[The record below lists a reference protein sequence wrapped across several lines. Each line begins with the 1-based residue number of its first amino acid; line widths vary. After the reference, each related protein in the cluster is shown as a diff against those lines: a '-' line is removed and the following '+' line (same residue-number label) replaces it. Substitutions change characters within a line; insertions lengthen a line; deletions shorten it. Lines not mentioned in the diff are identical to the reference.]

1 MSKATEAVEI
11 TIDPQKTGAHISPLL
26 FGHNIEHT
34 RSCRWRGRSAQLIR
48 NRKFAGKPQQLTGV
62 AMQWYRIGPPQTYF
76 LLDSNN
82 PFTRH
87 YTDDQRQQNEMHSQF
102 IQACAAGE
110 CCGIGQD
117 NLPVEQGQ
125 EYTLRLAT
133 KSAYTLSVTLE
144 IKSDDRATTFSSFE
158 ASVAPEDW
166 HVHEFQFRADTT
178 ESAARLEITFVGPAD
193 LHVGFVSL
201 LPSDSFHGLRED
213 VVDLLGEIGAPI
225 LRWPGGN
232 FAGDYR
238 WQDGLLDPD
247 VRAPL
252 NTHLEVEMLPHTF
265 GFDFHE
271 VGTDEFVALCRKR
284 GAEPFISI
292 NLGWDT
298 PEDCAAW
305 VEYCNGAEDTEW
317 GKRRADRGNT
327 EPYNVTY
334 WSLGNE
340 LGHGHMIGPNDAA
353 AYAVKAA
360 DCARAMRKVDPS
372 IVLVMSGDWRE
383 EEWFTDGLP
392 PLAEHIDCIA
402 YHQYDDALTSY
413 LGPKAHSEFE
423 RLMHEPSLTQERIK
437 DVRDKM
443 DRAIPGDKFI
453 GISYDEWNVWFA
465 WYRTPGVAEGVHA
478 AKMLNLFSRNTAS
491 VGIQIGCF
499 FEPINEG
506 AIVVEPFTSRLTPTG
521 QVFSLFKAHHGNNL
535 IDASCV
541 TSDDPIDWIASMDE
555 QTKSLVFTAVNDSPR
570 EAAQLQLRLE
580 GNGAASI
587 LDAVLLSSQDFM
599 PSSIFDVQNLAVDD
613 AGKGIMNVH
622 LPKHSVARLILDLR
636 STA

>member
-1 MSKATEAVEI
+1 MN
-11 TIDPQKTGAHISPLL
+11 TGAETLNISINPQDDGARISPLL

-34 RSCRWRGRSAQLIR
+34 RSCMWRGLSAQLIR
-48 NRKFAGKPQQLTGV
+48 NRKFAGKPQQLVGL
-62 AMQWYRIGPPQTYF
+62 AMQWYPIGPPQTYY
-76 LLDSNN
+76 LLDAKNAY
-82 PFTRH
+82 TRH
-87 YTDDQRQQNEMHSQF
+87 YTDEKRQENEMHSQY
-102 IQACAAGE
+102 IQGCATGE
-110 CCGIGQD
+110 RCGIGQD
-117 NLPVEQGQ
+117 GLSLEAKR

-133 KSAYTLSVTLE
+133 KSAYVLPVRIDILNTDRGTTLS
-144 IKSDDRATTFSSFE
+144 SFD
-158 ASVAPEDW
+158 ADLSPADW
-166 HVHEFQFRADTT
+166 HVSEYTFQVDTT
-178 ESAARLEITFVGPAD
+178 DPAARLEITFEGPAD

-201 LPSDSFHGLRED
+201 LPSDSFHGMRRD
-213 VVDLLGEIGAPI
+213 VVDLLEEIGAPI

-238 WQDGLLDPD
+238 WQDGLLDTD

-271 VGTDEFVALCRKR
+271 IGTDEFVELCRKL

-298 PEDCAAW
+298 PEVCAAW
-305 VEYCNGAEDTEW
+305 VEYCNGAKNTEW
-317 GKRRADRGNT
+317 GNRRAERGNDR
-327 EPYNVTY
+327 PFNVKY

-340 LGHGHMIGPNDAA
+340 LGHGHMMGPNDAA

-360 DCARAMRKVDPS
+360 ECAQAMRNVDPS

-402 YHQYDDALTSY
+402 WHQYDEALLSY
-413 LGPKAHSEFE
+413 LEPNADREFE
-423 RLMHEPSLTQERIK
+423 RLMREPDLTQEKLKVIRE
-437 DVRDKM
+437 KM
-443 DRAIPGDKFI
+443 NKAIAGDKFI

-491 VGIQIGCF
+491 AGIQIGCF

-506 AIVVEPFTSRLTPTG
+506 AIAVDSFTSRLTPTG
-521 QVFSLFKAHHGNNL
+521 QVFSLFKAHHGNTLVETNCPTT
-535 IDASCV
+535 DECV
-541 TSDDPIDWIASMDE
+541 DWVASMNKE
-555 QTKSLVFTAVNDSPR
+555 EKAIVVTVANGSPKNGTEIQFR
-570 EAAQLQLRLE
+570 VG
-580 GNGAASI
+580 GNGTVSVSEG
-587 LDAVLLSSQDFM
+587 VLLSSEDFM
-599 PSSIFDVQNLAVDD
+599 PASIFDVQSLPAENNDNGAICVR
-613 AGKGIMNVH
+613 
-622 LPKHSVARLILDLR
+622 LPKHSVARLTINLHG
-636 STA
+636 